1 MTRLESVLKVEQG
14 PLPVRMGPNEEEMGL
29 KEEVEE
35 EEAIVAAAVVVREV
49 REEGRIDDK

>member
-14 PLPVRMGPNEEEMGL
+14 PLPVRMGPNEGEMGL

-35 EEAIVAAAVVVREV
+35 EEAIAAAAVVVREV
-49 REEGRIDDK
+49 REEGRIDDN

>member
-1 MTRLESVLKVEQG
+1 
-14 PLPVRMGPNEEEMGL
+14 MGPNEGEMGL
-29 KEEVEE
+29 KEVEE